1 MSHTNGWV
9 RGEVFEGPLKSG
21 KMKVVSIWY
30 GFEQKTQS
38 ENIKDKKTVQIQID
52 IDQSETMFLS
62 ANQTLLPVQKR
73 NTLFKKAR

>member
-1 MSHTNGWV
+1 MSQR
-9 RGEVFEGPLKSG
+9 RGFEGLLKSG

-30 GFEQKTQS
+30 GFEQWSKS